1 VCCTRLAGNAGRKMS
16 PKIRRLGTIK
26 VHRTTLSACVFAIKA
41 CIDNG
46 KSFLNSNT
54 FSTCPHNM
62 VNFGPLAAEIG
73 WRVWGTPA
81 NFNGLRMLASLLR
94 RRRSTEANQTLCD
107 VWPSP
112 ALILYIYI
120 FGGSCPLTEFWQVHC
135 SLWHTSIQPFD
146 HNRHGPKIGGC
157 APFEGG
163 WISI

>member
-1 VCCTRLAGNAGRKMS
+1 ME
-16 PKIRRLGTIK
+16 
-26 VHRTTLSACVFAIKA
+26 
-41 CIDNG
+41 
-46 KSFLNSNT
+46 KSFLNSNI
-54 FSTCPHNM
+54 FSTCPHNV
-62 VNFGPLAAEIG
+62 VNFGLLAAEIG

-112 ALILYIYI
+112 ALIHYNYYIHFQGLLPPDGI
-120 FGGSCPLTEFWQVHC
+120 LAGALFTLAFV
-135 SLWHTSIQPFD
+135 